1 MKHRVFI
8 AINLPEKI
16 KKTLMDY
23 QERWRD
29 LPVRW
34 VRANS
39 LHLTLAFLGDI
50 GDQGLGLVCQGLKD
64 IVKKYSPFFINL
76 TQIDYDLKE
85 EKMPRLVWIIGEKS
99 ENLSLLKKDLDDF
112 LNKTVGFLPES
123 RDFLPHI
130 TLGRINKWQWNKI
143 EPDERPE
150 IKEDFF
156 YDFEV
161 NSIEV
166 MESHLKRTGAEY
178 ITLQSELLKN
188 YE

>member
-16 KKTLMDY
+16 KKILMDY
-23 QERWRD
+23 QERWHD

-34 VRANS
+34 ARAES

-50 GDQGLGLVCQGLKD
+50 GDQDLALVCQGLKD
-64 IVKKYSPFFINL
+64 IAQKHSPFFINL

-85 EKMPRLVWIIGEKS
+85 EKMPRLVWAKGEKS
-99 ENLSLLKKDLDDF
+99 EKLSLLKKDLDEF
-112 LNKTVGFLPES
+112 LSEKIGFFPEK

-130 TLGRINKWQWNKI
+130 TLGRINKWQWSKI
-143 EPDERPE
+143 EPEERPE
-150 IKEDFF
+150 IKEDLFC
-156 YDFEV
+156 DFEV
-161 NSIEV
+161 KSLEV

-178 ITLQSELLKN
+178 TILQSELLKN